1 MRFYMKTAYVQAKIN
16 SIQNNN
22 KKFSEHISSCD
33 S

>member
-16 SIQNNN
+16 SIQNN